1 MLKSS
6 SLGCSSMS
14 IADTILASIMEKVGI
29 AQGDIDKAKEILDMI
44 TFTKEDGK
52 EIIVIEVG
60 KNIEIKITR

>member
-1 MLKSS
+1 V
-6 SLGCSSMS
+6 S
-14 IADTILASIMEKVGI
+14 IADKILANIMESLGI
-29 AQGDIDKAKEILDMI
+29 AQDDVDKAKEILDMI

>member
-1 MLKSS
+1 
-6 SLGCSSMS
+6 MS
-14 IADTILASIMEKVGI
+14 IADTILASIMKKTGI
-29 AQGDIDKAKEILDMI
+29 EQDDIDKAKEILDMI

>member
-6 SLGCSSMS
+6 SLGGPPVS
-14 IADTILASIMEKVGI
+14 IADKILANIMESLGI
-29 AQGDIDKAKEILDMI
+29 AQDDVDKAKEILDMI

-52 EIIVIEVG
+52 EIILIEVG